1 MFAANAETTS
11 PHDLVAASQRLR
23 HAVHHQGGATHL
35 FDSLG
40 AIEESVL
47 ATLQDDQDA
56 ATAFWLNLHGTLV
69 ERARHGEGDYCRI
82 AGVRLEASEIK
93 HGILR
98 SGRWRHGFGYLPA
111 LFPGLFERRHRLAD
125 LDPRIHFAT
134 LAARHATG
142 QSVTFTAAN
151 VDGEL
156 RGVTAQYLAE
166 TVEYDRGTGVAS
178 VPRVFFWYRGDFG
191 GKSGVR
197 SLLVEHDVVP
207 AGVSPRL
214 SYGAP
219 EPRSGVDD
227 PAERAHEETQ

>member
-1 MFAANAETTS
+1 MFAANADTTS
-11 PHDLVAASQRLR
+11 PHDLVASSQRLR
-23 HAVHHQGGATHL
+23 HAVHHRGGATAL
-35 FDSLG
+35 FDSLA
-40 AIEESVL
+40 AIEDDVL

-69 ERARHGEGDYCRI
+69 ERSRNGDGDHCRI
-82 AGVRLEASEIK
+82 AGMRLEASEVK

-98 SGRWRHGFGYLPA
+98 SGRWRHGFGYLPDP
-111 LFPGLFERRHRLAD
+111 FPGLFERRHRLAD

-134 LAARHATG
+134 LAARHAAG

-156 RGVTAQYLAE
+156 RGVTSQYLAE
-166 TVEYDRGTGVAS
+166 TVEYDPGDSVAS

-197 SLLVEHDVVP
+197 SLLVEYDVVP
-207 AGVSPRL
+207 AGASPRL
-214 SYGAP
+214 SYVAP
-219 EPRSGVDD
+219 EHQSDAGD
-227 PAERAHEETQ
+227 PTERAREETQ